1 MSGRLTDGFRDI
13 IELRWS
19 DLVDLEESPS
29 ATNFDSI
36 VTGIAR
42 ACKKGNLRAIQ
53 TALDRLDG
61 KIAME
66 VEVQYPRFYVLY
78 PRATKTA
85 DDPRII
91 ELGDKVREPWAEDE
105 ETVTITL
112 PADDPTIIELPISP
126 NNELA
131 KQVYENTLGAPADM
145 DEQEAMEEELP
156 TGSLRAVLD
165 KMLDSPKSLVTDI
178 IAAADRVDAGSA
190 DNGNPMVKSVV
201 VAGLMKLVH
210 EGRMSAVFEVFDQ
223 IDGKVAEKVKVLGDT
238 YIKRYDLI
246 APAGAEKNE
255 DGVYQV
261 VSPIIT
267 DVWTNRLEQLGKG
280 NR

>member
-13 IELRWS
+13 IDLRWGEMVEMEQS
-19 DLVDLEESPS
+19 FD

-61 KIAME
+61 KIALE
-66 VEVQYPRFYVLY
+66 VEVEYPKFYVLY
-78 PRATKTA
+78 PKATKKA
-85 DDPRII
+85 NDPSII
-91 ELGDKVREPWAEDE
+91 DEASDVPTSQLKLVEPIIRAGGKMELYQTPKGHNDFYDLVKGS
-105 ETVTITL
+105 
-112 PADDPTIIELPISP
+112 PADIE
-126 NNELA
+126 
-131 KQVYENTLGAPADM
+131 
-145 DEQEAMEEELP
+145 EQEAMEEDLP
-156 TGSLRAVLD
+156 TGSLRAVLE
-165 KMLDSPKSLVTDI
+165 KMLDSPKTLVTDI
-178 IAAADRVDAGSA
+178 ISTADKVDAG
-190 DNGNPMVKSVV
+190 DFTTGNPMVKSVI

-238 YIKRYDLI
+238 YMKRYDLI
-246 APAGAEKNE
+246 APANAELNE

-261 VSPIIT
+261 ASPIIT
-267 DVWTNRLEQLGKG
+267 DTWANRLEQLGKG
-280 NR
+280 KR